1 MSNVPRLLVS
11 LKLDNRLP
19 RSSQLELELA
29 QLNCASV
36 RRVRY
41 LPELDMEIEIV
52 GSPRKTIVNKDIRV
66 RALREHWDER
76 EINPIHSHSS
86 RPRPVR

>member
-1 MSNVPRLLVS
+1 
-11 LKLDNRLP
+11 
-19 RSSQLELELA
+19 
-29 QLNCASV
+29 
-36 RRVRY
+36 
-41 LPELDMEIEIV
+41 MEIEMV
-52 GSPRKTIVNKDIRV
+52 ESPRKIIVNKDIRV